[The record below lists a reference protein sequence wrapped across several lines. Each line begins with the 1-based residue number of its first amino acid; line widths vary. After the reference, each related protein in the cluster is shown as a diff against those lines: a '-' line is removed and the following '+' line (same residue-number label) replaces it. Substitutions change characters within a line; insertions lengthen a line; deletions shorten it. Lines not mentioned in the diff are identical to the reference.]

1 LFNSEF
7 SETRIYLNEELP
19 LFIFVKLYEIKD
31 TTLKVFILDFQDSF
45 TFNLSHYFES
55 LGAEVMV
62 CSDDSLNLSE
72 LNDFTHIVLSPGP
85 GLPKEKK
92 HLFLV
97 IQEFRSKK
105 PILGVCLG
113 MQGIAEY
120 VGAELYNLEKVKHG
134 VSEQIVIQ
142 KDADLFNGIP
152 EKIQV
157 GLYHSWAV
165 RNMGGTGLR
174 VTATNNDGVIMAFE
188 NLDEQLYGVQFHPES
203 IMTEQGKKILRNF
216 LNC

>member
-1 LFNSEF
+1 
-7 SETRIYLNEELP
+7 
-19 LFIFVKLYEIKD
+19 
-31 TTLKVFILDFQDSF
+31 LKVFILDFQDSF

-62 CSDDSLNLSE
+62 CSDDDLNLSE
-72 LNDFTHIVLSPGP
+72 LKDYTHLVLSPGP

-92 HLFLV
+92 YLFPV

-142 KDADLFNGIP
+142 KDAHLFNGIP